1 MTGHS
6 LGGGMTIMMI
16 LMLLIHPLKYFEGVD
31 LRERIKGFT
40 FGSPPTLSK
49 QLEPLFEGFLINVV
63 NQYDLVPR
71 LNFGSIKDLM
81 KLILEFEEMEVY
93 KNNFV
98 SPFKPFFFRN
108 STIKFLKELVN
119 FHIRK
124 KKI

>member
-1 MTGHS
+1 MVTGHS

-31 LRERIKGFT
+31 LRGRIKGFA
-40 FGSPPTLSK
+40 FGSPSTLSK

-81 KLILEFEEMEVY
+81 KLILEFEEMEV
-93 KNNFV
+93 
-98 SPFKPFFFRN
+98 
-108 STIKFLKELVN
+108 
-119 FHIRK
+119 
-124 KKI
+124 